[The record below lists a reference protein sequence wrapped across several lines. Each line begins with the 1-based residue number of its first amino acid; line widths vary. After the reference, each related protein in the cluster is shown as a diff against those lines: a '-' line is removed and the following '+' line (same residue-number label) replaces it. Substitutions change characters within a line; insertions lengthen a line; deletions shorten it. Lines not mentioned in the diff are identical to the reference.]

1 MKVYRRRKDKLIC
14 GELLDVVGDKAIFRR
29 RSYGP
34 SPAKP
39 IIVDADTLLQPTA
52 ELDAEYERQQEI
64 RITALQDKYR
74 S

>member
-1 MKVYRRRKDKLIC
+1 MKVYRRRGNKLIR
-14 GELLDVVGDKAIFRR
+14 GELLDTIADKAMFGRD
-29 RSYGP
+29 SSGP
-34 SPAKP
+34 TPAKP

-64 RITALQDKYR
+64 RITALHNKYK